1 MVLISGQQ
9 RLPTAEELPHSDDTP
24 VDNELQN
31 YIPNL
36 LLNLLLSI
44 WGDRQ
49 DWFFGVDMA
58 IHYEPHKPH
67 IVPDGFLAIG
77 VPRNTGDR
85 GRLSFVTWQEK
96 NTIPILMLEVVSE
109 KYNGEYEKKLQ
120 DYERIGSLYYVIY
133 NPLAGK
139 QKRFKHRQPLEV
151 YKLVNQK
158 YQLLDGN
165 PVWLPEI
172 GLAIGYENRD
182 YANWSREWLFWY
194 DQSGARYLTERE
206 KIAVA
211 ESATIAMWQA
221 KEQERQAKERERLA
235 KEKLANYLR
244 AMGINPEDI

>member
-1 MVLISGQQ
+1 MVLISDQQ

-36 LLNLLLSI
+36 LLNILLGI

-67 IVPDGFLAIG
+67 IVPDGFLVIG

-85 GRLSFVTWQEK
+85 GRLSYVLWQEQYVV
-96 NTIPILMLEVVSE
+96 PILMLEVVSE
-109 KYNGEYEKKLQ
+109 KYNGEYEKKLE
-120 DYERIGSLYYVIY
+120 DYEGIGSLYYVIY

-139 QKRFKHRQPLEV
+139 QRRFKDRQPLEV

-172 GLAIGYENRD
+172 GLAIGYENLD
-182 YANWSREWLFWY
+182 YANWDRQWLFWY
-194 DQSGARYLTERE
+194 DEAGQRYLTDHE
-206 KIAVA
+206 KALAA
-211 ESATIAMWQA
+211 ESTILAMWQA
-221 KEQERQAKERERLA
+221 KEQERQAKEQERLA
-235 KEKLANYLR
+235 KEKLADYLK